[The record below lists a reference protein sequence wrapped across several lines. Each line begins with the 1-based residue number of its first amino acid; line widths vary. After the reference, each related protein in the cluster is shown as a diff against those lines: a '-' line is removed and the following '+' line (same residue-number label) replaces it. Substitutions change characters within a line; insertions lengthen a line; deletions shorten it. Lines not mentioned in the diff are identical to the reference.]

1 VSSTFLPLLS
11 LQDESADYQNWL
23 AGLIIDPDTPNPEL
37 SGLYESTPLLPYD
50 ATDQD
55 VLSLDLGAG
64 PLHDMFN
71 GCSTEPAVQGTGI
84 TIMPQQSQSSVQQNY
99 LFPDQ
104 GIANRRLRLQLPLSP
119 NVESGE
125 SATNVDCEDEASC
138 IVTSEYLDEAL
149 EESTAEKDEPS
160 DDEEAESTGIT
171 IRSSLRAPSSSATS
185 SIAQQGTAVRRLRL
199 QSDLK
204 TGPCSINDDS
214 SSCIIDKTESQHSAG
229 KSEVR
234 FPPLILIY
242 DLLLENI

>member
-11 LQDESADYQNWL
+11 LQGESASYQNWL
-23 AGLIIDPDTPNPEL
+23 GDLNFDQDMPNPQL

-50 ATDQD
+50 ATDRD
-55 VLSLDLGAG
+55 VLSMDLCAG
-64 PLHDMFN
+64 PLHDLFN

-84 TIMPQQSQSSVQQNY
+84 TILPRQSQSSVQQNN
-99 LFPDQ
+99 LFTDQ

-119 NVESGE
+119 NVDSGE
-125 SATNVDCEDEASC
+125 SAINVDCEDEASC
-138 IVTSEYLDEAL
+138 IATSEYLDEAL
-149 EESTAEKDEPS
+149 EESTAEKGEPS
-160 DDEEAESTGIT
+160 DDEAESTGIT

-185 SIAQQGTAVRRLRL
+185 SFAQQGTAVRRLRL

-242 DLLLENI
+242 DLLVENI